1 MTHTHL
7 HTPTVSFYPYFEP
20 GDRPRLSHVTHKH
33 MSHTSMQCVWHRRH
47 LELQQPLHD
56 IGLVFTR
63 DVMHQGAADGVG
75 YVRLGTCAATRHTSH
90 VTRHT
95 SYVTRHTSH
104 VTRYTS
110 HVTRHTSHVTRHT
123 SQVTRHTC
131 YCISE
136 CSFIALRYV
145 HDTTEAKHLH
155 PTSFKAQ
162 NPYQNMR
169 MQALGTSPLALPSA
183 RSP

>member
-1 MTHTHL
+1 MQGLHL
-7 HTPTVSFYPYFEP
+7 EVIRAGVDGDGYGGKACGLHQPRPT
-20 GDRPRLSHVTHKH
+20 LHVTR
-33 MSHTSMQCVWHRRH
+33 HTS
-47 LELQQPLHD
+47 HD
-56 IGLVFTR
+56 
-63 DVMHQGAADGVG
+63 
-75 YVRLGTCAATRHTSH
+75 TRHTSH

-95 SYVTRHTSH
+95 THVTSHTSHVTRHTLHVTRHTSH

-110 HVTRHTSHVTRHT
+110 HVTRHTSHVTSHT

-145 HDTTEAKHLH
+145 HDSTEAKHLL
-155 PTSFKAQ
+155 PTSFKAP

-169 MQALGTSPLALPSA
+169 MQALRASPLAPPWA
-183 RSP
+183 GIP